1 MQTTRGLD
9 RLVFFTDAVS
19 AIAITLLILP
29 LVEAVGEATHEGA
42 DTFFDHNLGQI
53 AAFVLSFAV
62 IARMWMTHHAIFEHV
77 KAYNRPLLLLSLA
90 WAFTIVVLPL
100 PTEMTSQFDTTGLV
114 VGFYI
119 GTMAASSVL
128 LMLMALVVR
137 RNPQLE
143 LDENP
148 VGGRTVFATTAATI
162 GFLIALI
169 IGLLVPAI
177 NFWALFVVL
186 PTVPLQTIYQRRADA
201 AARSAK

>member
-29 LVEAVGEATHEGA
+29 LVEAVGEAAHEGA
-42 DTFFDHNLGQI
+42 GTFFDHNLAQI

-77 KAYNRPLLLLSLA
+77 KTYNRQLLLLSLA

-100 PTEMTSQFDTTGLV
+100 PTEMTSQFDTTDLV

-119 GTMAASSVL
+119 GTMAASSLL
-128 LMLMALVVR
+128 LMLMALLVR
-137 RNPQLE
+137 GNPQLE
-143 LDENP
+143 LDESP
-148 VGGRTVFATTAATI
+148 VTSRTVFATVATTI
-162 GFLIALI
+162 GFFVALI

-177 NFWALFVVL
+177 NFWALVVIL
-186 PTVPLQTIYQRRADA
+186 LTVPLQVIHQRRADA
-201 AARSAK
+201 AARATT